1 MTAPHGH
8 VDIAG
13 YLFGLLDPVE
23 YRRVEE
29 HLATC
34 GPCRHEVTVLREI
47 EDSLDEVPPELF
59 LDGPDPQA
67 DLLLQRTL
75 RAAREESG
83 ASARRSRGRVL
94 VAAAAAVVAL
104 ALAAGGGLV
113 LGRAGAPDSTPL
125 ADPVPSE
132 TVDGARTLSNTDPT
146 TGAHMTAT
154 LVPASDWVRVN
165 ARLTGIKV
173 GEECEMVVHSTTGHH
188 AVASS
193 WVISEKAAS
202 MANGWPISG
211 NAAIAPDDVESIEIK
226 TTAGRHLVTVDF

>member
-23 YRRVEE
+23 FRRVEE

-34 GPCRHEVTVLREI
+34 AACRHEVTVLREI
-47 EDSLDEVPPELF
+47 EDALDEVPPELF

-75 RAAREESG
+75 RAARAESAG
-83 ASARRSRGRVL
+83 PRRSRGRSL
-94 VAAAAAVVAL
+94 VAGAAAVVAL
-104 ALAAGGGLV
+104 AAAVGGGVV
-113 LGRAGAPDSTPL
+113 LGRGGGSETPSVAL
-125 ADPVPSE
+125 PSE
-132 TVDGARTLSNTDPT
+132 SASVQGTRSGSNTDPA
-146 TGAHMTAT
+146 TGARMTASV
-154 LVPASDWVRVN
+154 VPSTGWVRVN
-165 ARLTGIKV
+165 VKLTGIKV
-173 GEECEMVVHSTTGHH
+173 GEECEMVVHSTHSDPVLAG
-188 AVASS
+188 S

-202 MANGWPISG
+202 MPGGWPVTG
-211 NAAIAPDDVESIEIK
+211 NAAVAPEDVDAIEIR